1 MWTLK
6 YLFNL
11 STSITGVFPDDLKI
25 AKVTM
30 IYKADNGNHVRNY
43 RSISELPCFSK
54 MLEQIMYNRLQK
66 NLKNQNILYN
76 KQFGFQTSYYTDHSI
91 AQLVDQNL
99 QGFREKEIYFR
110 CVYWLSKASDTA
122 DHSILLRNLEL
133 YCVTDRNYSWIK
145 NDLSNRLQYTQVDE
159 NCRTEYCLIRCGT
172 LQGSMLGPLLFLL
185 YVNGLKNACS
195 VLNPIMFADDTNIS
209 IPSQTYK
216 RYIPNKLPLN
226 TKTNSFFDK
235 PSKERWHPFYA
246 TKVDYQ

>member
-1 MWTLK
+1 MSEKYFCDYVNLK
-6 YLFNL
+6 VLFNL

-91 AQLVDQNL
+91 AQ
-99 QGFREKEIYFR
+99 
-110 CVYWLSKASDTA
+110 
-122 DHSILLRNLEL
+122 

-235 PSKERWHPFYA
+235 PSKER
-246 TKVDYQ
+246 